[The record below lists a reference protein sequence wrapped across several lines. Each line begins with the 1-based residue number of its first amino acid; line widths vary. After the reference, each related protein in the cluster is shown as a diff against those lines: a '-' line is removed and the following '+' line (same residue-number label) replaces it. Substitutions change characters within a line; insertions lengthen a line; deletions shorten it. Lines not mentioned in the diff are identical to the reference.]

1 MAGAPPPLRV
11 GVVGGGP
18 CGLALAGALAREGG
32 AAGGEGVEVC
42 VFERGARKRDQGS
55 GWDIDAPGRQALA
68 RAGLDVASVQR
79 EGSDTFRL
87 FIAGTERPA
96 YALHDPPLLRSLGLH
111 GQADLETN
119 RTAIIEGLLSG
130 LEGRPGV
137 TVRFDTAVR
146 DVVPCVP
153 PAGPGGRGGAA
164 VLGGSNGQSVLGEF
178 DIVVD
183 ASGVMSPLRRRRFA
197 RGAAA
202 QYTGVSW
209 IQGVVD
215 CPEASLAPEVVRR
228 LGEGTYMMV
237 GPTKDGAGSLLS
249 GLQRFGAEAGDRR
262 ATFMVH
268 PRTVDTRDSHALAEA
283 LGLSREA
290 RGLVCDKAALRRV
303 RKVLAEELSHPGWPA
318 EYRAC
323 AEAIS
328 GFRVLPIFMHP
339 AASETEV
346 LPEDGLPLLCI
357 GDALHALPPWS
368 GTSGNFALRDASD
381 AATELLEL
389 ARTGAHRGGPTGPGG
404 AVVAKLRQLEADF
417 LARADGVGE
426 WDPVRERCLKVARCM
441 TEVWHRTPLEEFEF
455 ADFVTG
461 GKFADPWASTC
472 IRWTLKFLTWLNS
485 WDNFRMAPAPAE
497 AP

>member
-1 MAGAPPPLRV
+1 M
-11 GVVGGGP
+11 
-18 CGLALAGALAREGG
+18 
-32 AAGGEGVEVC
+32 EVW
-42 VFERGARKRDQGS
+42 VFERGARERDQGS

-79 EGSDTFRL
+79 AGSDTFRL

-96 YALHDPPLLRSLGLH
+96 YALHDPPLLRYLGLY

-119 RTAIIEGLLSG
+119 RTAIIKGLLAG

-137 TVRFDTAVR
+137 TVRFDTEVS
-146 DVVPCVP
+146 DVIPCVP

-164 VLGGSNGQSVLGEF
+164 VLGGSNGRAVLGEF
-178 DIVVD
+178 DVVVD

-197 RGAAA
+197 HGAPAR
-202 QYTGVSW
+202 YTGVSW

-268 PRTVDTRDSHALAEA
+268 PRTVDTGDSHALAKA
-283 LGLSREA
+283 LGLSREM

-303 RKVLAEELSHPGWPA
+303 REVLAEELSHPGWPA

-323 AEAIS
+323 ASAIS

-339 AASETEV
+339 TAAETEV

-381 AATELLEL
+381 AATALLEL
-389 ARTGAHRGGPTGPGG
+389 ARAGAHRRGPPGG
-404 AVVAKLRQLEADF
+404 GVVAKLRQLEADF
-417 LARADGVGE
+417 LARADGLEGF
-426 WDPVRERCLKVARCM
+426 DRVRERCLKVAHSM
-441 TEVWHRTPLEEFEF
+441 AEVWHRTPLKEFEF
-455 ADFVTG
+455 ADFLTG
-461 GKFADPWASTC
+461 GERSWVSTC
-472 IRWTLKFLTWLNS
+472 MKWTLKFLTWLNS

-497 AP
+497 AL